1 MRYMVVFYNMD
12 VSWVKFYYTL
22 EYAYRLYDKMKSG
35 YPRNTHVEIQDTV
48 SKKTIAEYNY

>member
-1 MRYMVVFYNMD
+1 MRYMVVFHNLET
-12 VSWVKFYYTL
+12 SWVKFYNTL

-48 SKKTIAEYNY
+48 AKNTVAVYHH